1 MVAINAFNTK
11 KFVTQKHGKMNN
23 KFTISLAGLVL
34 AFLAGWLVN
43 GWRLQSHIS
52 QMQAEQAQAIQ
63 LASEQARE
71 KERALQEEIDLLNDS
86 YRKEREHAEKSIASL
101 RADVAAG
108 RVRLS
113 VPARCPGTD
122 TTAVSSP
129 SEERAELDPET
140 ADALVAIAAEGDD
153 AIRELNL
160 CLDAY
165 EAR

>member
-1 MVAINAFNTK
+1 
-11 KFVTQKHGKMNN
+11 MNN
-23 KFTISLAGLVL
+23 KIIISLAGLAL

-43 GWRLQSHIS
+43 GWRMESRIIR
-52 QMQAEQAQAIQ
+52 MQAEQAQAIQ

-113 VPARCPGTD
+113 VPASCPGTD
-122 TTAVSSP
+122 TATGAA
-129 SEERAELDPET
+129 SEEARAELDTET
-140 ADALVAIAAEGDD
+140 ADALVAITSEGDD

-165 EAR
+165 QARREK

>member
-1 MVAINAFNTK
+1 
-11 KFVTQKHGKMNN
+11 MNN
-23 KFTISLAGLVL
+23 KIIISLAGLVL

-43 GWRLQSHIS
+43 GWRLQSRIS
-52 QMQAEQAQAIQ
+52 KMQAEHAEAIQ
-63 LASEQARE
+63 LARLKVET
-71 KERALQEEIDLLNDS
+71 LQEEIDRLLDAYQEEKNHAD
-86 YRKEREHAEKSIASL
+86 KEIARL

-122 TTAVSSP
+122 TPTGAASQ
-129 SEERAELDPET
+129 EARAELDAET

-160 CLDAY
+160 CIDAY
-165 EAR
+165 EAGREK